1 MRYSLSAGMHLST
14 SGESPPASPA
24 PPAPPAPPEPT
35 VCSIRF
41 QTFSFAAEKKLLQI
55 YCLCF
60 CCCSHVL
67 VLLAVIIIIISVVSA
82 FVAAAALNTK
92 EFPICGCPPLGL
104 HCIHCIHRPEAPGR
118 TDSHFPPR
126 IQSLPWCFIVA
137 RFRFLYLEVGNEC
150 LCLTCFPRNVDNA
163 VGWGPAN
170 GMVLFHSS
178 PDISHRNYFPKNKL
192 TRQFR

>member
-14 SGESPPASPA
+14 SGESPPAS
-24 PPAPPAPPEPT
+24 PAPPAPPEPT

-118 TDSHFPPR
+118 TDSHFPPVYNR
-126 IQSLPWCFIVA
+126 SPGVLLLPGFD
-137 RFRFLYLEVGNEC
+137 FF
-150 LCLTCFPRNVDNA
+150 T
-163 VGWGPAN
+163 
-170 GMVLFHSS
+170 
-178 PDISHRNYFPKNKL
+178 
-192 TRQFR
+192 